1 MSLGSKAAFA
11 VVVLSAAFVAA
22 QEGKE
27 LPARRIPNI
36 GEAAELYFSPDGR
49 HLIGSVKQEGDTTHH
64 TYTLR
69 VDGTEVRR
77 INDKGEDACSYFFP
91 GMKRILWTSTRDNLA
106 MPKGNW
112 SDANDYPQ
120 GAELYS
126 SKLDGSDVKR
136 LTSNAVYDAE
146 ASISPDGKW
155 IVFTRQTD
163 GQLDLWR
170 MRSDGTEQKQITR
183 TPDAQEGG
191 SFYLPGSETI
201 LYRAWSRADQA
212 QRGRPMTIYTI
223 KHDGT
228 GTTQVTTDPGLNWA
242 PHPAPDGVHFA
253 YVRMPEPGNFEV
265 FVMNMKTKEKRQMTF
280 NKAFDGYPSFSPDG
294 KTLAFATSRDA
305 KPGERKVWTYLMDVS
320 SLGIQPLEKK

>member
-1 MSLGSKAAFA
+1 
-11 VVVLSAAFVAA
+11 
-22 QEGKE
+22 
-27 LPARRIPNI
+27 
-36 GEAAELYFSPDGR
+36 
-49 HLIGSVKQEGDTTHH
+49 
-64 TYTLR
+64 LR

-91 GMKRILWTSTRDNLA
+91 DMKRILWTSTRDNLD

-120 GAELYS
+120 GAELYT

-136 LTSNAVYDAE
+136 LTKNAQYDAE

-155 IVFTRQTD
+155 IVFTRMTD

-170 MRSDGTEQKQITR
+170 MKSDGTDATQITR
-183 TPDAQEGG
+183 TAEAQEGG
-191 SFYLPGSETI
+191 SFYLPDNETI
-201 LYRAWSRADQA
+201 IYRAWSRAEQA

-253 YVRMPEPGNFEV
+253 YVRMAEPGNFDV
-265 FVMNMKTKEKRQMTF
+265 FVMNMRTKEKRQMTF
-280 NKAFDGYPSFSPDG
+280 HKAFDGYPSFSPDG

-320 SLGIQPLEKK
+320 SLGIKPLKR

>member
-1 MSLGSKAAFA
+1 MRRAALLAAIAPFA
-11 VVVLSAAFVAA
+11 LLAA
-22 QEGKE
+22 EEPKE
-27 LPARRIPNI
+27 LPSRRIPNL
-36 GEAAELYFSPDGR
+36 GEAAELYFSADGQR
-49 HLIGSVKQEGDTTHH
+49 LIGSVMQPGDSTHH

-69 VDGTEVRR
+69 VDGTEIRK

-91 GMKRILWTSTRDNLA
+91 DGKRILWTSTRDNLD

-120 GAELYS
+120 GAELYT
-126 SKLDGSDVKR
+126 SKPDGSDVKR
-136 LTSNAVYDAE
+136 LTNNKAYDAE

-163 GQLDLWR
+163 GKLDLWR
-170 MRSDGTEQKQITR
+170 MKTDGSEQRQITH
-183 TPDAQEGG
+183 TDEAQEGG
-191 SFYLPGSETI
+191 SFYLPDSETI
-201 LYRAWSRADQA
+201 IYRAWNRADQA

-228 GTTQVTTDPGLNWA
+228 GTNQVTMDPGLNWA

-253 YVRMPEPGNFEV
+253 YVRMAEPGNFEV
-265 FVMNMKTKEKRQMTF
+265 FVMNMRTREKRQLTF

-305 KPGERKVWTYLMDVS
+305 NPGERKVWTYLMDVS
-320 SLGIQPLEKK
+320 SLGIQPLPKKK

>member
-1 MSLGSKAAFA
+1 VRRVLLLG
-11 VVVLSAAFVAA
+11 VVASAALLAA
-22 QEGKE
+22 EDAKE
-27 LPARRIPNI
+27 LPSRRIPNL
-36 GEAAELYFSPDGR
+36 GEAAELYFSADGR
-49 HLIGSVKQEGDTTHH
+49 QLIGSVKQPGDATHH
-64 TYTLR
+64 TYTLG
-69 VDGTEVRR
+69 VDGSAIRK

-91 GMKRILWTSTRDNLA
+91 DGKRILWTSTRDNLDL
-106 MPKGNW
+106 PKGNW

-120 GAELYS
+120 GAELYV
-126 SKLDGSDVKR
+126 SKPDGSDVKR
-136 LTSNAVYDAE
+136 LTTNKAYDAE

-163 GQLDLWR
+163 GKLDLWR
-170 MRSDGTEQKQITR
+170 MRADGSEQTQVTKTEE
-183 TPDAQEGG
+183 AQEGG
-191 SFYLPGSETI
+191 SFYLPDSETI
-201 LYRAWSRADQA
+201 IYRAWNRADQA

-228 GTTQVTTDPGLNWA
+228 GTTQVSTDPGLNWA

-265 FVMNMKTKEKRQMTF
+265 FVMNMKTKQKRQLTF

-305 KPGERKVWTYLMDVS
+305 QAGERKVWTYLMDVS
-320 SLGIQPLEKK
+320 SLGIRPLSKK

>member
-1 MSLGSKAAFA
+1 MKRA
-11 VVVLSAAFVAA
+11 VLVVLASSALLSA

-27 LPARRIPNI
+27 LPSRRIANL
-36 GEAAELYFSPDGR
+36 GEAAELYFSADGTR
-49 HLIGSVKQEGDTTHH
+49 LIGSVKQAGDETHH

-69 VDGTEVRR
+69 VDGTEVRK

-91 GMKRILWTSTRDNLA
+91 DGKRILWTSTRDNLE

-120 GAELYS
+120 GAELYT
-126 SKLDGSDVKR
+126 SKPDGSDVKR
-136 LTSNAVYDAE
+136 LTTNKTYDAE
-146 ASISPDGKW
+146 ASISPDGRW

-163 GQLDLWR
+163 GKLDLWR
-170 MRSDGTEQKQITR
+170 MRADGSEQTQVTKT
-183 TPDAQEGG
+183 DEAQEGG
-191 SFYLPGSETI
+191 SFYLPDNETI
-201 LYRAWSRADQA
+201 LYRAWNRADQA

-228 GTTQVTTDPGLNWA
+228 GTTQVTSDPGLNWA

-253 YVRMPEPGNFEV
+253 YVRMPERGNFEV
-265 FVMNMKTKEKRQMTF
+265 FVMNMKTRQKRQLTF

-294 KTLAFATSRDA
+294 KTLAFATGRDA
-305 KPGERKVWTYLMDVS
+305 QPGERKVWTYLMDVS
-320 SLGIQPLEKK
+320 SLGIRPLSQRK